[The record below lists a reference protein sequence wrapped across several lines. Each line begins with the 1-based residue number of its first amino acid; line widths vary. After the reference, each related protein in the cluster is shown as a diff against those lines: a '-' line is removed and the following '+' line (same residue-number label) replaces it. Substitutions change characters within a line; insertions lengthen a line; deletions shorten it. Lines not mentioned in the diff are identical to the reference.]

1 MKQYEFIYDNF
12 EKMKLFTYNKNINK
26 DDNVFIQVFTG
37 ITEAKFIE
45 KIIMEILFILPQA
58 EIIGATTG
66 GEILKKRVLDNST
79 IISFTVFEKTKIKTK
94 LLNNNNNEYELGV
107 NISKELTE
115 KDTKV
120 IILFSAGLLTNS
132 LEILNGIHSINNNII
147 VCGGKAGDNGCLK
160 ETLVFTKDGISN
172 SGAAAVSLTGEQL
185 NITTGYSLGLS
196 TIGRLMTVTKAS
208 NNRIYTIDNIKAVD
222 VYKKYLGSEV
232 AERLPMSAYQFPLIL
247 IKDGVEIAKV
257 PYSCN
262 SDGSLD
268 FLSNV
273 KTGDKIKFGYENIN
287 MLINDS
293 LKIYNEL
300 VKSDAKILFVYSCF
314 VRRSFMGEKTNIEI
328 SLLNNISPT
337 FGFFTYG
344 EFFTVNNENVSLN
357 VAMTI
362 LGISEG
368 EYKSCTSKKLLAKEK
383 IDPKRFFEGKDF
395 NTEKAFINL
404 VNEVTGEL
412 HRTNE
417 VLQEQKRK
425 IEQMNSITKYILQM
439 NSEIIS
445 SGEFDKFIQVML
457 DKILSVISKG
467 RMGSILLVEG
477 NKLYYKATKGY
488 IFDKIK
494 NENYDAGEIYN
505 IGKITSEGLFNPM
518 IFKRH
523 ASNINEYISL
533 KDKPKECLACYIG
546 IDGKVVGLINILNT
560 NNDDDFDEEDK
571 NSLKYICYD
580 IAVALKNFRLLND
593 MKYMSRHDSLTGIY
607 NRRCFREM
615 LCKISNR
622 SKALKTSFIIC
633 WMDLNKFK
641 IINDTYGHDKGDEV
655 LKKFAEI
662 FNKEIDKKD
671 IFARFGGDEF
681 VVIFV
686 NKSKKRVIEIIDKI
700 STIFRKCDFKLGQD
714 LGDISFAYGLSEF
727 LSDSDD
733 IDELLKM
740 ADQRMYEKK
749 KIMKSQK

>member
-79 IISFTVFEKTKIKTK
+79 VISFTIFEKTKIKTK

-107 NISKELTE
+107 NISKKLIEE
-115 KDTKV
+115 DTKV

-147 VCGGKAGDNGCLK
+147 VCGGKAGDNGGLK

-172 SGAAAVSLTGEQL
+172 SGAAAASLTGEQL

-232 AERLPMSAYQFPLIL
+232 AASLPMSAYQFPLIL
-247 IKDGVEIAKV
+247 IKNGVEVAKV

-293 LKIYNEL
+293 LNIYNEL

-328 SLLNNISPT
+328 NLLNNISPT

-368 EYKSCTSKKLLAKEK
+368 EYKPCTSKKLLAKEK

-412 HRTNE
+412 HQTNE

-439 NSEIIS
+439 NSEVIS

-523 ASNINEYISL
+523 VSNVNEYISL

-546 IDGKVVGLINILNT
+546 IDGKAVGLINILNT

-593 MKYMSRHDSLTGIY
+593 MQYMSRHDSLTGIY
-607 NRRCFREM
+607 NRRYFREI
-615 LCKISNR
+615 LCEISNR
-622 SKALKTSFIIC
+622 SKALQTSFIVC

-655 LKKFAEI
+655 LKKFVEI
-662 FNKEIDKKD
+662 FKMEIGKKD
-671 IFARFGGDEF
+671 IFARLGGDEF

-686 NKSKKRVIEIIDKI
+686 NKSENVIEIIDKI
-700 STIFRKCDFKLGQD
+700 STIFRKSDFKLSED